1 MIDYPYLITKKD
13 LDILL
18 KYKMGCETLPGAV
31 IKNKRTRVAK
41 WVDLRNSAANDD
53 ENPHTYWT
61 EDLED
66 ELQRIKNEDLTLK
79 DTTVG
84 QEKQKGFNY
93 VFVTIV
99 VLLDCLSGL
108 GVNT

>member
-41 WVDLRNSAANDD
+41 LIDLRNAAANDD
-53 ENPHTYWT
+53 DKPYTDWT

-66 ELQRIKNEDLTLK
+66 EQQSIKNEDLTLK
-79 DTTVG
+79 DTTV
-84 QEKQKGFNY
+84 ERENQKEVNY
-93 VFVTIV
+93 VFAMV
-99 VLLDCLSGL
+99 VGLLDRLC
-108 GVNT
+108 GVG